1 MDATTFYISRLRQ
14 VKRLHTIA
22 RLIHDQDVSM
32 RIQRN
37 AVGSFEDA
45 IQNFFAAQCPKKF
58 AIVGEDLHATKIII
72 GNIDPSLGID
82 GDRFGD
88 PGNLHIH
95 THAPL
100 RDEFTGAVEFL
111 DTLVLVISYKDI
123 A

>member
-14 VKRLHTIA
+14 VKRLHAVA

-45 IQNFFAAQCPKKF
+45 IQNFFAAQRPKEF
-58 AIVGEDLHATKIII
+58 TVVGEDLHTPKIII
-72 GNIDPSLGID
+72 GDIDPALGID
-82 GDRFGD
+82 SDRFGD
-88 PGNLHIH
+88 TRDLHIH

-100 RDEFTGAVEFL
+100 RDEFTGTVEFL
-111 DTLVLVISYKDI
+111 DALVLVISYKDI